1 MEHAI
6 LVYVDLVGIP
16 MKVGQLW
23 GRFRNG
29 RESMSFEYDRD
40 WLNHPKRFSLDPAL
54 KLVAGSFHAASDK
67 PLFGAIDDSAPDRWG
82 RLLMRRSE
90 RKCAEKEKRTARAL
104 KEIDFLLMVDDE
116 ARQGALRFK
125 KEEQGPFLTIYAK
138 NRIPPLVAVGKLLTA
153 ASHVMLIWLLPNF
166 HGRMMKSM

>member
-67 PLFGAIDDSAPDRWG
+67 PLFGAIEILPLIVGVAC
-82 RLLMRRSE
+82 L
-90 RKCAEKEKRTARAL
+90 CVAL
-104 KEIDFLLMVDDE
+104 KE
-116 ARQGALRFK
+116 K
-125 KEEQGPFLTIYAK
+125 
-138 NRIPPLVAVGKLLTA
+138 
-153 ASHVMLIWLLPNF
+153 MLN
-166 HGRMMKSM
+166 MKSGLHVH

>member
-29 RESMSFEYDRD
+29 RESMSFEYDRH

-54 KLVAGSFHAASDK
+54 KLVAGSFHASSDK

-82 RLLMRRSE
+82 RLLMRRAE
-90 RKCAEKEKRTARAL
+90 RKRAEREKRTPRML
-104 KEIDFLLMVDDE
+104 REIDFLLLVDDE

-125 KEEQGPFLTIYAK
+125 NEPQGPFLTTYDHQH
-138 NRIPPLVAVGKLLTA
+138 IPPLLSVGSLLRA
-153 ASHVMLIWLLPNF
+153 A
-166 HGRMMKSM
+166 